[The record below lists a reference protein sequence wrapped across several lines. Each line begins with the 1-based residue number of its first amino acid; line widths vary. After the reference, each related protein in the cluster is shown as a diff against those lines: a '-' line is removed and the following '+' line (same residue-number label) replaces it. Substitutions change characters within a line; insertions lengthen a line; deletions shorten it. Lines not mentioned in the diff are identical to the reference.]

1 MAFPDDHPLS
11 GAFLANRLD
20 RLADL
25 IADQGEALLRDA
37 GLDMP
42 SRTVSLLL
50 LVGDHRKL
58 SAADAAAL
66 IGLPHQLVT
75 QRTEL
80 LIGLGLVERK
90 DDPADGRRKVLTLSA
105 KGKGQYARMRTRL
118 TEAAAAFEALFDDI
132 GCDLAA
138 MAAKAQA
145 ALERKPLSARMK
157 PAASVAKRV
166 RA

>member
-1 MAFPDDHPLS
+1 MSFPYDHPLS

-25 IADQGEALLRDA
+25 IADQGETLLRDA

-66 IGLPHQLVT
+66 LGHPHQLVT

-80 LIGLGLVERK
+80 LIGLGLIERK
-90 DDPADGRRKVLTLSA
+90 DDPADGRRKVLTLST
-105 KGKGQYARMRTRL
+105 KGKGQYARLRTRL
-118 TEAAAAFEALFDDI
+118 SEAAEAFGALFDEI

-138 MAAKAQA
+138 MAAKAHA
-145 ALERKPLSARMK
+145 ALERRPLHARMTSTA
-157 PAASVAKRV
+157 PVGKRV
-166 RA
+166 RS

>member
-1 MAFPDDHPLS
+1 MTFPDDHPLS

-25 IADQGEALLRDA
+25 IADQGEALLQHA

-42 SRTVSLLL
+42 PRTVSLLL
-50 LVGDHRKL
+50 FVGEHRKL

-66 IGLPHQLVT
+66 LGLPHQLVT

-80 LIGLGLVERK
+80 LIGLGLIERK

-105 KGKGQYARMRTRL
+105 KGRGQYARLRTRL
-118 TEAAAAFEALFDDI
+118 AEAADAFDALFDEI
-132 GCDLAA
+132 GCDLARIV
-138 MAAKAQA
+138 AKAQA
-145 ALERKPLSARMK
+145 ALEREPLSQRMK
-157 PAASVAKRV
+157 QRARV

>member
-1 MAFPDDHPLS
+1 MSFPYDHPLS
-11 GAFLANRLD
+11 GAFLANKLD

-25 IADQGEALLRDA
+25 IADQGEALLGDA
-37 GLDMP
+37 GLEMP

-66 IGLPHQLVT
+66 LGHPHQLVT

-80 LIGLGLVERK
+80 LIGLGLIERK
-90 DDPADGRRKVLTLSA
+90 DDPADDRRKVLMLSA
-105 KGKGQYARMRTRL
+105 KGKGQYARLRTRL
-118 TEAAAAFEALFDDI
+118 SEAADAFGALFDEI

-138 MAAKAQA
+138 MAVKAQA
-145 ALERKPLSARMK
+145 ALERKPLRERIK
-157 PAASVAKRV
+157 PSPSVSKRV